1 MTQTAHRS
9 AGRVLADYKPDQ
21 ATIVLGVTLIIV
33 AVLSIFLPGF
43 FTLGNF
49 FTLARG
55 ISILGIL
62 GLGMAVVVIGR
73 GIDLSQI
80 ATLAVSAAIA
90 VTLINT
96 GLPIVV
102 GLLLGLGVAVAIGV
116 ANGFL
121 ISVVEIPPL
130 FTTLASG
137 LFALGVTRALV
148 VPHYQVFLEAGHD
161 LFLKF
166 GGTVAGGIPVPL
178 LVFIPCAVLLHLF
191 LSRTVLGRFI
201 YAHGDNAQAA
211 RLSGM
216 ATRPLTM
223 LEYGLCSAIGYV
235 GGVMMVAS
243 TSLMHL
249 QIAES
254 TVIFDVI
261 LVVVL
266 GGISLVGGR
275 GNVFSVIAGT
285 LLIGVLLN
293 AMTIM
298 NLDIQTQDMIKGAVL
313 LVAITLDSYVHPR
326 DEETAK
332 QGD

>member
-1 MTQTAHRS
+1 
-9 AGRVLADYKPDQ
+9 
-21 ATIVLGVTLIIV
+21 
-33 AVLSIFLPGF
+33 
-43 FTLGNF
+43 
-49 FTLARG
+49 
-55 ISILGIL
+55 
-62 GLGMAVVVIGR
+62 
-73 GIDLSQI
+73 
-80 ATLAVSAAIA
+80 
-90 VTLINT
+90 
-96 GLPIVV
+96 
-102 GLLLGLGVAVAIGV
+102 
-116 ANGFL
+116 
-121 ISVVEIPPL
+121 
-130 FTTLASG
+130 
-137 LFALGVTRALV
+137 
-148 VPHYQVFLEAGHD
+148 
-161 LFLKF
+161 
-166 GGTVAGGIPVPL
+166 
-178 LVFIPCAVLLHLF
+178 
-191 LSRTVLGRFI
+191 
-201 YAHGDNAQAA
+201 
-211 RLSGM
+211 M

-223 LEYGLCSAIGYV
+223 LEYALCSGIGYV

-266 GGISLVGGR
+266 GGVSLVGGR